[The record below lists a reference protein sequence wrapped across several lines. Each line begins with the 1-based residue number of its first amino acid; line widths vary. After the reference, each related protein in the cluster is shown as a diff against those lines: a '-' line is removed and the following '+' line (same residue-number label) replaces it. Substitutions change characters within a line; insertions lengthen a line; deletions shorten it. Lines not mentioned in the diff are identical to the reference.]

1 MSLFLALLVHPFNHL
16 LAAPET
22 SVFRTRAHENYQVAE
37 ASYQLNP
44 TNVTQA
50 WQFGKACFD
59 LAEFAENDPIR
70 RDLAE
75 RGIRVCR
82 AAIQL
87 APSNAAANLY
97 LAMNLGQLARTKSLG
112 ALKLVREMEA
122 LFLKA
127 KTFDERLDFGG
138 PDRCLGLLYLEAPGW
153 PASVGNRKKA
163 LLHLRR
169 AVELSP
175 NYPGNRLELIAALI
189 QLRQLSEAGRELST
203 LRSLWSSAQS
213 DLQGSAWEGKWI
225 NWEVERRKL
234 EAQLAG
240 ELTPSSAR
248 PEK

>member
-1 MSLFLALLVHPFNHL
+1 MSVLMALLVSPFNHL
-16 LAAPET
+16 SAAPEK
-22 SVFRTRAHENYQVAE
+22 SVFRTRAHENYRVAE
-37 ASYQLNP
+37 AAYQLNP
-44 TNVTQA
+44 TNITQA
-50 WQFGKACFD
+50 WQFGRACFD

-75 RGIRVCR
+75 RGIGVCR

-87 APSNAAANLY
+87 DPSNAAANLC

-112 ALKLVREMEA
+112 ALKIVREMES
-122 LFLKA
+122 LFQKA
-127 KTFDERLDFGG
+127 RTLDERIDFGG

-163 LLHLRR
+163 LFHLRR

-175 NYPGNRLELIAALI
+175 NYPGNRLELISALI
-189 QLRQLSEAGRELST
+189 QLRQPSEASRELST
-203 LRSLWSSAQS
+203 VRSLWSSAQS
-213 DLQGSAWEGKWI
+213 DLQGITWEGKWI

-234 EAQLAG
+234 EAQLSR
-240 ELTPSSAR
+240 ELTPASAQ